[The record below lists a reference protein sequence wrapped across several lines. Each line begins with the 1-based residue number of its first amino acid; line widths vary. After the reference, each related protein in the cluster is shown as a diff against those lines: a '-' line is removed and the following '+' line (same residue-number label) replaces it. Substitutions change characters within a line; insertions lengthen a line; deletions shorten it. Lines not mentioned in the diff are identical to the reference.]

1 MNVKVIRMW
10 SGEDVVADLV
20 KEGDETITVCNPIVA
35 VPTSAGQM
43 GFAPWAPLLSDKNV
57 ELDVT
62 RKYVVYI
69 SETQDEI
76 AEQYQQMFSAIQ
88 TPSKKLIV

>member
-1 MNVKVIRMW
+1 MRMR
-10 SGEDVVADLV
+10 SGEDVVADLIEESDSSV
-20 KEGDETITVCNPIVA
+20 TVANPIVA
-35 VPTSAGQM
+35 IPNGQGTL

-57 ELDVT
+57 ELDIT

>member
-10 SGEDVVADLV
+10 SGEDVVADLIN
-20 KEGDETITVCNPIVA
+20 ESDDSITVCNPIVA
-35 VPTSAGQM
+35 VPTRDGQM
-43 GFAPWAPLLSDKNV
+43 GFAPWAPLLSGKNV
-57 ELDVT
+57 ELDIA

-69 SETQDEI
+69 SDTQDEI
-76 AEQYQQMFSAIQ
+76 EENYVQMFSTIQ

>member
-35 VPTSAGQM
+35 VPTRDGQM
-43 GFAPWAPLLSDKNV
+43 GFAPWAPLISGKNV
-57 ELDVT
+57 DLDVA

-69 SETQDEI
+69 SETQPEVI
-76 AEQYQQMFSAIQ
+76 SQYEDMYSVIKA
-88 TPSKKLIV
+88 PNKKLIT

>member
-35 VPTSAGQM
+35 VPPEM
-43 GFAPWAPLLSDKNV
+43 VRWDLLHGHLFFL
-57 ELDVT
+57 E
-62 RKYVVYI
+62 R
-69 SETQDEI
+69 
-76 AEQYQQMFSAIQ
+76 M
-88 TPSKKLIV
+88 

>member
-10 SGEDVVADLV
+10 SGEDVVADLIN
-20 KEGDETITVCNPIVA
+20 DSDDSITVCNPIVA

-57 ELDVT
+57 ELEIT

-69 SETQDEI
+69 SETQEEI
-76 AEQYQQMFSAIQ
+76 SEQYQQMFSAIQ

>member
-10 SGEDVVADLV
+10 SGEDVLADLI
-20 KEGDETITVCNPIVA
+20 KEGDDFVTVSNPIVA
-35 VPTSAGQM
+35 VPTRDGQM
-43 GFAPWAPLLSDKNV
+43 GFAPWAPLLSAKNV
-57 ELDVT
+57 ELDVA

-69 SETQDEI
+69 ADTKDEI
-76 AEQYQQMFSAIQ
+76 VESYTQMFSTIQ

>member
-10 SGEDVVADLV
+10 SGEDVIADLV

-57 ELDVT
+57 ELDIT

>member
-1 MNVKVIRMW
+1 MW

-57 ELDVT
+57 ELDIT

-76 AEQYQQMFSAIQ
+76 ADQYQQMFSAIQ

>member
-57 ELDVT
+57 ELDIT

-76 AEQYQQMFSAIQ
+76 ADQYQQMFSAIQ

>member
-10 SGEDVVADLV
+10 SGEDVVADLID
-20 KEGDETITVCNPIVA
+20 EGTDTITVCNPIVA

-57 ELDVT
+57 ELKVAS
-62 RKYVVYI
+62 KYVVYI

-76 AEQYQQMFSAIQ
+76 ADQYQQMFSAIQ

>member
-43 GFAPWAPLLSDKNV
+43 GFAPWAPLLPQKNHEIEV
-57 ELDVT
+57 S

-69 SETQDEI
+69 SETQEPI
-76 AEQYQQMFSAIQ
+76 EKEYNNMFSAIQ
-88 TPSKKLIV
+88 TPSKSLIL

>member
-10 SGEDVVADLV
+10 SGEDVIADLV
-20 KEGDETITVCNPIVA
+20 KEGEETITVCNPIVA

-57 ELDVT
+57 ELDIT

>member
-1 MNVKVIRMW
+1 MNIKVIRMW

-57 ELDVT
+57 ELDIT

-76 AEQYQQMFSAIQ
+76 ADQYQQMFSAIQ